1 MQQAGAD
8 SARRVQ
14 QQAACPA
21 ACIALAAGADWDKRR
36 TAHQMGPAHHGTI
49 LVAWVQGPT
58 GRTAQPQHVFTLQ
71 IDARLADKAARR
83 RDTCVFG
90 QARHIVLIVAVHATG
105 RAPSWVHPVS
115 RLWPKWPGCPSRFKG
130 WASWCSELRPWR
142 QGVNSQKTAL
152 QGAAFNTSTTQAAPA
167 LTFKRQAC
175 KSGSV

>member
-71 IDARLADKAARR
+71 IDARLADKAARN
-83 RDTCVFG
+83 G
-90 QARHIVLIVAVHATG
+90 IE
-105 RAPSWVHPVS
+105 
-115 RLWPKWPGCPSRFKG
+115 RFIY
-130 WASWCSELRPWR
+130 AS
-142 QGVNSQKTAL
+142 
-152 QGAAFNTSTTQAAPA
+152 
-167 LTFKRQAC
+167 
-175 KSGSV
+175 SGSVYGLKDEAQVTEDLTLVPLSEYNKTKMVAERVVLSYAKDMAIQIVRPATVCGLSPRMRLDV